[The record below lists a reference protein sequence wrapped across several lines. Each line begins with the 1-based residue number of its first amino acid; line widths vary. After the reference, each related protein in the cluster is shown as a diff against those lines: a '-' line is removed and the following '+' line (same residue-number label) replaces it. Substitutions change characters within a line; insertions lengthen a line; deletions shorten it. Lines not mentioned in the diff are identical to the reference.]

1 MSNQLVLVT
10 GISGFVATHVAL
22 EYLKNGHP
30 VRGTVRSKEKGEV
43 VKKTPCFQPYL
54 EQLSFVV
61 VEDLVTGDFSEAVK
75 DVSIIAHTASP
86 FHMSG
91 SSWENDYRDPAVR
104 GTRNCL
110 EAAAKESSVKH
121 VVVTSSF
128 ASVGDFSKPATEQA
142 GKVYT
147 EKDWNPI
154 TEKECEGLKSDN
166 PMAASLWYCAS
177 KKFAEKTAWEIA
189 EQSNFTLSTICPPMV
204 FGPPLHNVDSLDAL
218 NTSSGAVYGL
228 MKKDGSSSKEVP
240 DTAFPAFADVRN
252 VAEAHFKSSIE
263 GKNERYLVCNGTFT
277 NQTIVDSIRDRYPD
291 LKDRLA
297 EGNRGEKP
305 DGKVFT
311 LDASKAE
318 KELGLRYISFED
330 CVKDTVDR
338 FLAIEKDVN

>member
-1 MSNQLVLVT
+1 
-10 GISGFVATHVAL
+10 
-22 EYLKNGHP
+22 
-30 VRGTVRSKEKGEV
+30 
-43 VKKTPCFQPYL
+43 
-54 EQLSFVV
+54 
-61 VEDLVTGDFSEAVK
+61 
-75 DVSIIAHTASP
+75 
-86 FHMSG
+86 
-91 SSWENDYRDPAVR
+91 
-104 GTRNCL
+104 
-110 EAAAKESSVKH
+110 
-121 VVVTSSF
+121 
-128 ASVGDFSKPATEQA
+128 
-142 GKVYT
+142 
-147 EKDWNPI
+147 
-154 TEKECEGLKSDN
+154 
-166 PMAASLWYCAS
+166 MAASLWYCAS

-189 EQSNFTLSTICPPMV
+189 ESSNFTLSTICPPMV

-240 DTAFPAFADVRN
+240 ETAFPAVSPKFMRRSIRSRAHRLDFADMTSDPACASRQFADVRN

-318 KELGLRYISFED
+318 KELGLRCKS
-330 CVKDTVDR
+330 
-338 FLAIEKDVN
+338 

>member
-1 MSNQLVLVT
+1 MRLVD
-10 GISGFVATHVAL
+10 S
-22 EYLKNGHP
+22 
-30 VRGTVRSKEKGEV
+30 
-43 VKKTPCFQPYL
+43 
-54 EQLSFVV
+54 
-61 VEDLVTGDFSEAVK
+61 
-75 DVSIIAHTASP
+75 
-86 FHMSG
+86 
-91 SSWENDYRDPAVR
+91 
-104 GTRNCL
+104 
-110 EAAAKESSVKH
+110 
-121 VVVTSSF
+121 
-128 ASVGDFSKPATEQA
+128 
-142 GKVYT
+142 
-147 EKDWNPI
+147 
-154 TEKECEGLKSDN
+154 

-189 EQSNFTLSTICPPMV
+189 ESSNFTLSTICPPMV

-240 DTAFPAFADVRN
+240 ETAFPAVSPKFMRRSMRSRAYRLDSADITSDPACASRQFADVRN

-297 EGNRGEKP
+297 EGKRGEKP

-318 KELGLRYISFED
+318 KELGLRCKSCELFRVANRRCGPDGWLTSTGAFRQTSRSRIPSRIPSIGSSPSKRTSTRFR
-330 CVKDTVDR
+330 TIQIDR
-338 FLAIEKDVN
+338 